1 MARCDGA
8 ERKALA
14 RLLLD
19 RIVLDGPSVA
29 RVDPSPLGLW
39 LLAPATPP
47 CA

>member
-8 ERKALA
+8 EQKVLA

-29 RVDPSPLGLW
+29 RVDPSSLGLW
-39 LLAPATPP
+39 LLAPSSPTA
-47 CA
+47 